1 MDSSKTL
8 YIYTR
13 VSTSTQEEE
22 GTSLENQTELGIKKA
37 KELGFDYKIFNEGGE
52 SSSHDDLLNR
62 PVLLELL
69 SKVEKGEI
77 KHLFV
82 YNTDRLSRNKIT
94 WPTIR
99 FKLNNNGV
107 NLYTSNSSF
116 NSDSY
121 TDDLL
126 LGILS
131 EISAYDNKLR
141 TERSRLGKLNK
152 IKQGNWLGGP
162 PPFGYQIENKKLV
175 VNEDESKWVRFIFEQ
190 IVNEKTTREIKN
202 LLLMNGVVTRRNNVV
217 WSLGSIEKLITNTH
231 YIGYYDVT
239 DKKSGETV
247 RCSCERIIP
256 NDLFNKVLEIR
267 NRRRI
272 QRLKE
277 PNRKYFHLLKNLLV
291 CGACGSKLSA
301 TKVQSTKR
309 EVYYCSSKSNNFK
322 NEHTERYFVCKG
334 SGFLKENITDDL
346 VWNTVVDVLTN
357 SFQFKEETKHQILGE
372 KLSYNQSK
380 RKLDEL
386 LKKMKIH
393 DSEINN
399 YKRIK
404 NDQISNH
411 SNLVSSFGYDKNEDE
426 RNKDILYKIDLA
438 ISKEEEKKQLVMLDI
453 NKIENSIEWIDWIKE
468 HKSKLINLK
477 NLDLEGKHKIL
488 SKVVNSIIVNKID
501 VRTNELI
508 INFQMP
514 YVEDTLI
521 WNDEKDT
528 SKGYSIGKGRD
539 SKKVVLYDAK
549 KFKKNQ
555 RVT

>member
-22 GTSLENQTELGIKKA
+22 GTSLENQTDLGIKKA

-175 VNEDESKWVRFIFEQ
+175 INQEESKWVRFIFEQ
-190 IVNEKTTREIKN
+190 IVNQKTTREIKN
-202 LLLMNGVVTRRNNVV
+202 LLLMNGVLTRRNNVV

-247 RCSCERIIP
+247 RCSCESIIP
-256 NDLFNKVLEIR
+256 TDLFNKVLQIR
-267 NRRRI
+267 ERRRV

-277 PNRKYFHLLKNLLV
+277 PNRKYFHLLKNFLV

-322 NEHTERYFVCKG
+322 NEHTDRYITCKG
-334 SGFLKENITDDL
+334 SGFIKEKITDDL
-346 VWNTVVDVLTN
+346 VWNTVVDVLTK
-357 SFQFKEETKHQILGE
+357 SFQFKEETKHQIMGE
-372 KLSYNQSK
+372 KLSYSQSK
-380 RKLDEL
+380 RKLDDL
-386 LKKMKIH
+386 LKKLKTH

-399 YKRIK
+399 YKRMK
-404 NDQISNH
+404 HEQMSTH
-411 SNLVSSFGYDKNEDE
+411 SNLVSSFGYDKKEDE
-426 RNKDILYKIDLA
+426 RNKDIIYKIDLA
-438 ISKEEEKKQLVMLDI
+438 ISKEEEKKNLIILDI
-453 NKIENSIEWIDWIKE
+453 NKIENSIGWIDWIKE
-468 HKSKLINLK
+468 HKSKLKNLK

-488 SKVVNSIIVNKID
+488 SKVVKNIIVRKID
-501 VRTNELI
+501 NKTNELT

-514 YVEDTLI
+514 YVEDSFI
-521 WNDEKDT
+521 WNDEMDKT
-528 SKGYSIGKGRD
+528 KGYLVEKGKD
-539 SKKVVLYDAK
+539 SKKVVLYDEK
-549 KFKKNQ
+549 KFQ
-555 RVT
+555 RK